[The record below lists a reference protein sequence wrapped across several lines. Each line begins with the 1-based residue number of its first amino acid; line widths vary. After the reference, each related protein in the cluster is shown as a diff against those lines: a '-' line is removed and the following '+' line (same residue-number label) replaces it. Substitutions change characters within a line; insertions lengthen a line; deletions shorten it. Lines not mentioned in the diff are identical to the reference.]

1 MRFLLIG
8 TLVALTTNVYGLSDS
23 KFEYMDV
30 FELEWGSDAQIS
42 PDGSRVAYVRTA
54 MDVMQD
60 RSNTEIWIVNTSGSR
75 HRRLSAGTSP
85 RWSPDGLKLAYIA
98 GGQIHL
104 RWMDTGQ
111 SAQLTHVT
119 ESPSG
124 ISWSPNGNWIAFSM
138 LVAEAPPQFAK

>member
-42 PDGSRVAYVRTA
+42 PDGSRVAYVRNA

-111 SAQLTHVT
+111 
-119 ESPSG
+119 
-124 ISWSPNGNWIAFSM
+124 
-138 LVAEAPPQFAK
+138 